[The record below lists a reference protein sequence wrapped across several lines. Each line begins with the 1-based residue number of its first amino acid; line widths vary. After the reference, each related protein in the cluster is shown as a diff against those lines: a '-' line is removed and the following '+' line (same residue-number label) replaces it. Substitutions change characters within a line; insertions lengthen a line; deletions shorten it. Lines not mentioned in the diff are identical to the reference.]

1 MVFQAREDASG
12 VRAREHFDALRLVR
26 EDFPGLELVDGDAHP
41 DIQDSAIIGAG
52 LQRLRWRRYEIE
64 SYLVHPDALARFVE
78 AEVGAD
84 SVEPHVDDMLA
95 YWHDK
100 LPPAVAREPLGDHE
114 YLNVI
119 KARTQ
124 LLPSLLEAAG
134 LHGLPYT
141 RYHEIAAR
149 MLPEEI
155 HPEVVEKLNAICRAF
170 GVEP

>member
-1 MVFQAREDASG
+1 MVFQAREGGSG

-26 EDFPGLELVDGDAHP
+26 EDLPGLTLVDGDAHP
-41 DIQDSAIIGAG
+41 DIRDGTITGVG
-52 LQRLRWRRYEIE
+52 LRRLRWRRYEIE

-78 AEVGAD
+78 AEVGTD
-84 SVEPHVDDMLA
+84 SVGPHVDGLLA
-95 YWHDK
+95 YWRDE
-100 LPPAVAREPLGDHE
+100 LPPPVVREPLGDHE
-114 YLNVI
+114 YLNVA

-124 LLPSLLEAAG
+124 LLPPLLEAAG
-134 LHGLPYT
+134 LHRLPYT